1 MEWRKKGKTDLEIK
15 QQQRNEV
22 LVRSIIKEAE
32 YLMRCGRL
40 YQAISSINRVL
51 TNLPHYG
58 LEIIDLAN
66 LLDPLHEVGGKK
78 LFEQFSK
85 MSTLSILISL
95 FLEFVGNQSR
105 GLLEAVHSG
114 QGS

>member
-15 QQQRNEV
+15 QQQKNEV

-66 LLDPLHEVGGKK
+66 LLDPLHEVGSKK
-78 LFEQFSK
+78 FSK
-85 MSTLSILISL
+85 KVYLINFNITL
-95 FLEFVGNQSR
+95 LEFVGNQSR

-114 QGS
+114 QSS

>member
-15 QQQRNEV
+15 QQQKNEV

-66 LLDPLHEVGGKK
+66 LLDPLHEVVK
-78 LFEQFSK
+78 
-85 MSTLSILISL
+85 I
-95 FLEFVGNQSR
+95 V
-105 GLLEAVHSG
+105 
-114 QGS
+114 

>member
-66 LLDPLHEVGGKK
+66 LLDPLHEVGSKK
-78 LFEQFSK
+78 NCLKSSQK
-85 MSTLSILISL
+85 CLIVYLSI
-95 FLEFVGNQSR
+95 
-105 GLLEAVHSG
+105 GL
-114 QGS
+114 GS